1 VHTVTL
7 ANERLLIGR
16 SDICLNNFLYD
27 PVAGWVW
34 MVDYRYVNVVPE
46 SLVSFAL
53 HVASD
58 TFMKAVA
65 EKVDFP
71 QSTQLEHLAFMLV
84 MQPANKTLG
93 KC

>member
-1 VHTVTL
+1 
-7 ANERLLIGR
+7 
-16 SDICLNNFLYD
+16 
-27 PVAGWVW
+27 

-71 QSTQLEHLAFMLV
+71 QSTQLEHLELAFILV
-84 MQPANKTLG
+84 MQSTNKTLG
-93 KC
+93 RC